1 MKERWHPSI
10 CDQDQYVEWVQ
21 KGKKDNL
28 TKAKEK
34 IREILVLLLRGNN
47 ISYPY
52 LILFKEKRGRM
63 IKEIEIQIA
72 SDKDTGLLL
81 SLIRELADVE
91 GLSDKLTATEDDLR
105 KSLFGP
111 GSVSEVMFVR
121 LKGEVVAY
129 FIFCPKIDT
138 YNGKNEIYLDH
149 LYVRPAY
156 RRKGIG
162 GAIMAHIGRVA
173 LERGAT
179 LIELFAVESNHDA
192 LKFYAS
198 LGGKRK
204 DIIRVIRFEGKALK
218 KLAKEYA

>member
-1 MKERWHPSI
+1 
-10 CDQDQYVEWVQ
+10 
-21 KGKKDNL
+21 
-28 TKAKEK
+28 
-34 IREILVLLLRGNN
+34 
-47 ISYPY
+47 
-52 LILFKEKRGRM
+52 M

-91 GLSDKLTATEDDLR
+91 GLSDRLTVTEDDLR
-105 KSLFGP
+105 ESLFGP
-111 GSVSEVMFVR
+111 GSVSEVMFVY

-138 YNGKNEIYLDH
+138 YSGKNEIYLDH

-162 GAIMAHIGRVA
+162 RAIMAHIGRVA
-173 LERGAT
+173 FERGAT

-204 DIIRVIRFEGKALK
+204 DIIRVIRFEEKALK

>member
-1 MKERWHPSI
+1 
-10 CDQDQYVEWVQ
+10 
-21 KGKKDNL
+21 
-28 TKAKEK
+28 
-34 IREILVLLLRGNN
+34 
-47 ISYPY
+47 
-52 LILFKEKRGRM
+52 M
-63 IKEIEIQIA
+63 IEEIEIQKA

-105 KSLFGP
+105 ESLFGP
-111 GSVSEVMFVR
+111 GSVSEVMFVY

-138 YNGKNEIYLDH
+138 YGGKNEIYLDH

-162 GAIMAHIGRVA
+162 GAIMAHIGRAA

-204 DIIRVIRFEGKALK
+204 DFIKVIRFEEKTLK

>member
-1 MKERWHPSI
+1 
-10 CDQDQYVEWVQ
+10 
-21 KGKKDNL
+21 
-28 TKAKEK
+28 
-34 IREILVLLLRGNN
+34 
-47 ISYPY
+47 
-52 LILFKEKRGRM
+52 M

-105 KSLFGP
+105 ESLFGP
-111 GSVSEVMFVR
+111 DSVSEVMFVY
-121 LKGEVVAY
+121 LEGEVVAY

-138 YNGKNEIYLDH
+138 YSGKNEIYLDH

-179 LIELFAVESNHDA
+179 LIELFAVDSNRDA
-192 LKFYAS
+192 LEFYAS
-198 LGGKRK
+198 LGGIRK
-204 DIIRVIRFEGKALK
+204 DIVRVVRFEEEALK
-218 KLAKEYA
+218 KIAKDHA